1 MVRCLRARPEDWP
14 VTVPARGELVI
25 PFTLV
30 ATVEGPFALD
40 FTFAVDDLGKLRM
53 LPATVQ
59 GVALA
64 K

>member
-1 MVRCLRARPEDWP
+1 MRCLRARPDDWP
-14 VTVPARGELVI
+14 VSVPARGQLVI

-40 FTFAVDDLGKLRM
+40 FVFAVDDLGKLRM
-53 LPATVQ
+53 LPVAVHGV
-59 GVALA
+59 GVA